1 MCVYVTSLYLCVFWL
16 FKRKIK
22 WLQPGSK
29 SDVGGTALG
38 AGLSDY
44 RVLRSWHQSNLWAGN
59 QLNARNEKCPDYGPD
74 ASPRKAV
81 ADYHEL
87 VAGEHVL
94 TTATGVGAL
103 EVSSGVVLEVPLE
116 GTCRRVEVEAE
127 MTEVVCPPIGGGV
140 CPGEAGEAIEEK
152 AETDVRKTH
161 EQPTRGR
168 SQARHVGKIMMLIQC
183 TLEGNSPR

>member
-1 MCVYVTSLYLCVFWL
+1 MRYVKTSFLNINVCVYVTSLYLCIFHL

-29 SDVGGTALG
+29 SKVGGTALG

-44 RVLRSWHQSNLWAGN
+44 RVLRSWHQWNLWAGN

-81 ADYHEL
+81 ADYHAL

-103 EVSSGVVLEVPLE
+103 EVSSGVVFEVPLE

-127 MTEVVCPPIGGGV
+127 ITSRVSPNWWRSVSRRSRRSYR
-140 CPGEAGEAIEEK
+140 
-152 AETDVRKTH
+152 RKSRDRRTQNSRAAD
-161 EQPTRGR
+161 ER
-168 SQARHVGKIMMLIQC
+168 SVA
-183 TLEGNSPR
+183 S